1 MTKEISKKEV
11 EKICDLSNLEVDDK
25 EKNKFTEELGDIL
38 NYIEKLNQLDT
49 SGVKPTAYP
58 VKLRNV
64 LREDNVEESIEK
76 EEVLKNAPDKV
87 GDQFKVP
94 PIINEED

>member
-38 NYIEKLNQLDT
+38 DYIEKLNQLDT

-64 LREDNVEESIEK
+64 LRKDNVEESIEK

-87 GDQFKVP
+87 EDQFKVP
-94 PIINEED
+94 PIMNEED